1 MSVIVGVITFSLSS
15 CGSRD
20 VIASFLE
27 KIRNF
32 PEVQLKGYHCFITL
46 IDKIVITSV
55 NIVTDLV
62 VTGSNL
68 LRMHQTKNICFS
80 LFTLNQS
87 NIQFETLEYYRHS
100 EEHLAHH
107 FQLLAREKPW
117 IYTDLK
123 NRIKQIM
130 QFSKLHCYSNHENI

>member
-32 PEVQLKGYHCFITL
+32 PEVQLKVYHCFITL

-55 NIVTDLV
+55 NIVSNLV

-68 LRMHQTKNICFS
+68 LRMHQMKNICFS
-80 LFTLNQS
+80 LFNLNQS
-87 NIQFETLEYYRHS
+87 NIQFETLEQYRHS
-100 EEHLAHH
+100 EGHLVHH
-107 FQLLAREKPW
+107 F
-117 IYTDLK
+117 
-123 NRIKQIM
+123 
-130 QFSKLHCYSNHENI
+130 